1 MFFLTKTEPTI
12 SYYLAFFNHIFFFDF
27 IFQNDTN
34 QIPQTPSESSLM
46 TTAKPKDETP
56 VIPNH
61 ERSPPPHSL
70 PPQTTIVVED
80 EFDIVGKNVA
90 AKLRQLPPTQRIFA
104 ERLINEVLFEAQLG
118 TLTRE
123 SGVVLN
129 AVVNNRS
136 LHVTYEG
143 QDLTSSVDLKPFL

>member
-1 MFFLTKTEPTI
+1 MTLDRFHRF
-12 SYYLAFFNHIFFFDF
+12 YYINIRFFNTF
-27 IFQNDTN
+27 IFQNDN
-34 QIPQTPSESSLM
+34 SQISSESPL
-46 TTAKPKDETP
+46 TTIAKPKDETSM
-56 VIPNH
+56 IPNH

-70 PPQTTIVVED
+70 APQATIVIED

-136 LHVTYEG
+136 LHVTYES
-143 QDLTSSVDLKPFL
+143 QELNSSVDLKPFL